1 MNEGKAIYSIL
12 TNDSDVSAIIGTK
25 VYPQIAAQGAAFPFV
40 VYVLQDNSPSDTK
53 SGPSTLDEVRY
64 DIVAAA
70 ETYTE
75 LSSLT
80 ERIRLALDR
89 YTGDLGGVEIDSIQF
104 IDLDVDNDPAT
115 ETYVS
120 SSEYILRVKRVDI

>member
-1 MNEGKAIYSIL
+1 MNEGKAIYTIL
-12 TNDSDVSAIIGTK
+12 TEDAGVSAVVGNK

-53 SGPSTLDEVRY
+53 SGVSTLDEIRY

-70 ETYTE
+70 ETYAS

-89 YTGDLGGVEIDSIQF
+89 YTGTVNGIVIDSIQF

-120 SSEYILRVKRVDI
+120 SSEYILRIKR

>member
-53 SGPSTLDEVRY
+53 SGVSTLDEIRY

-89 YTGDLGGVEIDSIQF
+89 YTGTVEGVVIDSIQF

-120 SSEYILRVKRVDI
+120 SSEYILRIKR

>member
-1 MNEGKAIYSIL
+1 MNEGKAIYTIL
-12 TNDSDVSAIIGTK
+12 TEDAGVSAVVGNK

-70 ETYTE
+70 ETYSE

-89 YTGDLGGVEIDSIQF
+89 YTGDIGGVEIDSIQF

>member
-1 MNEGKAIYSIL
+1 MNEGKAIYTIL
-12 TNDSDVSAIIGTK
+12 TEDAGVSAIVGNK

-53 SGPSTLDEVRY
+53 SGVSTLDEVRY

>member
-1 MNEGKAIYSIL
+1 MNEGKAIYTIL
-12 TNDSDVSAIIGTK
+12 TEDAGVSAIVGNK

-70 ETYTE
+70 ETYAS

>member
-12 TNDSDVSAIIGTK
+12 TENAGVSAIVGNK

-70 ETYTE
+70 ETYAD

-89 YTGDLGGVEIDSIQF
+89 YTGTISGVLVDSIQF

>member
-12 TNDSDVSAIIGTK
+12 TNDSDVSALIGTR
-25 VYPQIAAQGAAFPFV
+25 VYPQVAAQGAAFPFV
-40 VYVLQDNSPSDTK
+40 VYVLQDNTPSDTK
-53 SGPSTLDEVRY
+53 SGVSTLDEIRY

-70 ETYTE
+70 ETYSD
-75 LSSLT
+75 LSSIT

-89 YTGDLGGVEIDSIQF
+89 YTGTVSGIVVDSIQF

-120 SSEYILRVKRVDI
+120 SSEYILRIKR

>member
-1 MNEGKAIYSIL
+1 MNEGKAIYTIL
-12 TNDSDVSAIIGTK
+12 TEDAGVSAVVGNK

-53 SGPSTLDEVRY
+53 SGVSTLDEVRY

-70 ETYTE
+70 ETYAT

-89 YTGDLGGVEIDSIQF
+89 YTGTVSGVVVDSIQF

>member
-1 MNEGKAIYSIL
+1 MNEGKAIYTIL
-12 TNDSDVSAIIGTK
+12 TEDAGVSAIVGNK

-53 SGPSTLDEVRY
+53 SGVSTLDEIRY

-70 ETYTE
+70 ETYAS

-89 YTGDLGGVEIDSIQF
+89 YTGTVNGIVIDSIQF

-120 SSEYILRVKRVDI
+120 SSEYILRIKR